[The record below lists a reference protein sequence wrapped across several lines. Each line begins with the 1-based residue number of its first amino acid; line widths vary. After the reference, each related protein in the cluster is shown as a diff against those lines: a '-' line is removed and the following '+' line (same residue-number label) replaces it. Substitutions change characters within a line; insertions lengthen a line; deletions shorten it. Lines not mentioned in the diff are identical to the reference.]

1 MNDAMKKIG
10 ELGVLPLITV
20 NDPDDALRI
29 GEAFLKGG
37 LPAAEVT
44 FRTAAAEKSIAA
56 LTKEMPEI
64 FVGAGTVLTT
74 EQADRAAGAGAK
86 FAVSP
91 GLNPKVV
98 SHCLKTG
105 LPIAPGI
112 CTPTDIEAAME
123 LGLNVLKFFPA
134 EAMGGLKTLK
144 AVSAPYGNI
153 IFIPTGGV
161 NAENLPEYLRF
172 KKVLA
177 CGGTWIAPND
187 LIEAKK
193 YDEIARLA
201 RAAVEIA
208 ASARAKA

>member
-1 MNDAMKKIG
+1 MNEAMKKIG
-10 ELGVLPLITV
+10 ELGVLPLMTV
-20 NDPDDALRI
+20 NSPDDALRT
-29 GEAFLKGG
+29 GEALLKGG

-56 LTKEMPEI
+56 LTKAMPEL

-98 SHCLKTG
+98 QYCRKIG
-105 LPIAPGI
+105 LPMAPGI

-123 LGLNVLKFFPA
+123 LGLEILKFFPA

-144 AVSAPYGNI
+144 AISAPYGNI
-153 IFIPTGGV
+153 IFMPTGGI
-161 NAENLPEYLRF
+161 NAENLTEYLRF

-177 CGGTWIAPND
+177 CGGTWIAPNE
-187 LIEAKK
+187 LIDGKK
-193 YDEIARLA
+193 FDEIAR
-201 RAAVEIA
+201 RAGEAVKIA
-208 ASARAKA
+208 AAARAKA